1 VVLLFLCK
9 KVTPE
14 RVTTMDVGFDGGFYA
29 TKAISGKRIACF
41 ASLAVRPA
49 ESQFSLNGHQAII
62 ITSPHGRFL
71 CGAEAVKKGVTGAR
85 KETAGWIETPEYMS
99 LFLGALSELTDGTQ
113 ATINL
118 VTGLPLADYRRDRA
132 KLRDRLLG
140 VHQFV
145 REGRR
150 GQSLTVE
157 TVRVVPQ
164 AWGAV
169 LALLPDDRGQI
180 VRPELHQQKV
190 GVLDVGGHTV
200 NYLSVDGLSDIPAET
215 RGTERGAWHV
225 VRVVRDYLAST
236 HPGLLRLND
245 HDLMQAIIAR
255 QAWDADEPVD
265 LTPVVREIVD
275 DIRQE
280 IVDTAAQYW
289 AARAAT
295 MRQVIVCGG
304 GAHLWGDH
312 VKRAFRQA
320 VVVEQPELANARGFY
335 RFAANLS
342 QVG

>member
-1 VVLLFLCK
+1 VN
-9 KVTPE
+9 
-14 RVTTMDVGFDGGFYA
+14 VGFDGGFYA
-29 TKAISGKRIACF
+29 TKAISGERIAHF
-41 ASLAVRPA
+41 ESFVVRPA
-49 ESQFSLNGHQAII
+49 ESLFSLNGHQTLIV
-62 ITSPHGRFL
+62 SSQHGRFL

-99 LFLGALSELTDGTQ
+99 LFLAALSELTEATQ
-113 ATINL
+113 ATVNL
-118 VTGLPLADYRRDRA
+118 VTGLPLADYQRDRA

-150 GQSLTVE
+150 GQSLKVE

-169 LALLPDDRGQI
+169 LALLLDDRGQI
-180 VRPELHQQKV
+180 VRPELARQKV

-225 VRVVRDYLAST
+225 VRVVRDYLAGA

-245 HDLMQAIIAR
+245 HDLMRAVVDGR
-255 QAWDADEPVD
+255 TWDAGEPVD
-265 LTPVVREIVD
+265 LGPVVREIVD
-275 DIRQE
+275 DIGQE
-280 IVDTAAQYW
+280 IVDRAAQHW
-289 AARAAT
+289 GAGAAT
-295 MRQVIVCGG
+295 MRRVIVCGG
-304 GAHLWGDH
+304 GAHLWGNH

-335 RFAANLS
+335 RFAVNQSRA
-342 QVG
+342 G